1 MGEILYKPGTKVV
14 LRVSPNE
21 VYLVN
26 DYRKGTPKPYVL
38 RRAGSDRPCELEVAG
53 EMRDCFA
60 VDELKAYN
68 DLGNKSDKEEYFTK
82 KEAVEMQE
90 RLLKA
95 MYAIADSMVTVATRQ
110 AQKEMQH
117 NDD

>member
-1 MGEILYKPGTKVV
+1 MV

-38 RRAGSDRPCELEVAG
+38 SKVGSDRPCELEVAG
-53 EMRDCFA
+53 ETRDCFA
-60 VDELKAYN
+60 VDELKAY
-68 DLGNKSDKEEYFTK
+68 KEEYFTK
-82 KEAVEMQE
+82 SEAVEMQE
-90 RLLKA
+90 RLLKT
-95 MYAIADSMVTVATRQ
+95 MYAIADSMATVATWQ
-110 AQKEMQH
+110 TQKEMQH